1 MPIPSHPF
9 RRPYLRLGLGALCG
23 ALGVLVGGLGTPPAG
38 AQDTASKPVE
48 PPCMTAT
55 LIIPWTA
62 GGGTDMIARAVAA
75 AVNKDGQKP
84 PLRVRNIVG
93 RNGIDGRA
101 ALRAAAADGCHLGL
115 VQPRM
120 VGDFLTGRD
129 LAPWQA
135 TVPVAR
141 LTATALAVVGGSRGR
156 ASDHARMMDLLANG
170 KVRAAVAPESQGDFL
185 LRLIERDTGGRFL
198 RVASDDG
205 RQQLA
210 FLRRGVADVA
220 VVSLASADR
229 LLGAGEGRVFA
240 VTAKQLRPDMPG
252 LEKLGVRGRFAIDR
266 GIMAPPK
273 TEGATIAWWAGR
285 FEKAMK
291 DKALQARLATFATR
305 PAFLGPEPYTRALED
320 LTATWRP
327 LARAGGIYRARE

>member
-1 MPIPSHPF
+1 
-9 RRPYLRLGLGALCG
+9 
-23 ALGVLVGGLGTPPAG
+23 
-38 AQDTASKPVE
+38 
-48 PPCMTAT
+48 MTAT

-101 ALRAAAADGCHLGL
+101 AVRAAAADGCHLGL

-229 LLGAGEGRVFA
+229 SRRRRRARLRGHGETVAPGYAGLGKARRA
-240 VTAKQLRPDMPG
+240 RPLRHRPRDNG
-252 LEKLGVRGRFAIDR
+252 AAQNRGCDHRLVGGTFRKGD
-266 GIMAPPK
+266 
-273 TEGATIAWWAGR
+273 E
-285 FEKAMK
+285 

-305 PAFLGPEPYTRALED
+305 PAFLGRGLYPRAGGSAAL
-320 LTATWRP
+320 AS
-327 LARAGGIYRARE
+327 LARAGGVTGPANNLAAGLARRVDGWQGPEKTYDFDLINGPAPRRRHQQE

>member
-1 MPIPSHPF
+1 
-9 RRPYLRLGLGALCG
+9 
-23 ALGVLVGGLGTPPAG
+23 
-38 AQDTASKPVE
+38 
-48 PPCMTAT
+48 MTAT

-101 ALRAAAADGCHLGL
+101 TLRAAAADGCHLGL

-156 ASDHARMMDLLANG
+156 ASNHARMMDLLANG

-229 LLGAGEGRVFA
+229 LLG
-240 VTAKQLRPDMPG
+240 
-252 LEKLGVRGRFAIDR
+252 
-266 GIMAPPK
+266 
-273 TEGATIAWWAGR
+273 
-285 FEKAMK
+285 
-291 DKALQARLATFATR
+291 
-305 PAFLGPEPYTRALED
+305 
-320 LTATWRP
+320 
-327 LARAGGIYRARE
+327 